1 MIAQKHMFVVE
12 HMDPELDDWQAIE
25 YKCIAKE
32 CLEAG
37 AQFLLT
43 SISPN
48 LNLPAHF
55 EEAAGL
61 RMEQR
66 TAEAVFAN
74 RKDRVCL
81 LDPAASKELSH
92 MDGDKFEIFL
102 FGGIL
107 GTSSACNGGGL
118 CSCGG

>member
-1 MIAQKHMFVVE
+1 MTTQNYMFVVE
-12 HMDPELDDWQAIE
+12 HMDPELEDWQAIE

-32 CLEAG
+32 CLEGG

-48 LNLPAHF
+48 VNLPAGF
-55 EEAAGL
+55 NEVAGL
-61 RMEQR
+61 HIDQR
-66 TAEAVFAN
+66 NAETIFAD

-81 LDPAASKELSH
+81 LDPAATKELNH
-92 MDGDKFEIFL
+92 MDSDRFEIFL

-107 GTSSACNGGGL
+107 GTSRTCNEREP
-118 CSCGG
+118 CN